1 MRNPDGTLNGVRVH
15 RLKNKYG
22 TKGLPTAE
30 LELSGMNAVMVR
42 SITPLFIVQV
52 YQFNLN
58 VAWKPW
64 PWCSWYSIYIKYY
77 PYLCLYRRCL

>member
-1 MRNPDGTLNGVRVH
+1 MRNTDGTLNGVRVH

-42 SITPLFIVQV
+42 SITPLSIV
-52 YQFNLN
+52 
-58 VAWKPW
+58 
-64 PWCSWYSIYIKYY
+64 
-77 PYLCLYRRCL
+77 